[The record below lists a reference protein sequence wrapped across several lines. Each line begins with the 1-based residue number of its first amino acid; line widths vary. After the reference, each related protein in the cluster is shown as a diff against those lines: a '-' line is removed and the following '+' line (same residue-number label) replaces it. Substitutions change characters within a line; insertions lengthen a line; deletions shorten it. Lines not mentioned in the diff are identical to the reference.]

1 MRHVRFVFGKDI
13 HYEEKRRSSKF
24 PQRHNQEPSHACV
37 NQMDEIIST
46 QGQRAASKLKTTQ
59 KRISPTVKR

>member
-37 NQMDEIIST
+37 NQMDEKDSGRR
-46 QGQRAASKLKTTQ
+46 QNLKQ
-59 KRISPTVKR
+59 HKNVFHRR